1 MSFLFYSNNGD
12 TMKKIIFYFLLI
24 LIIPTI
30 IALRIE
36 KEKKSEIKLV
46 QNDFVRVKREEK
58 DMIEKINLEDYVIG
72 VVSGEMPIS
81 FLEEALKAQ
90 AVCARS
96 YVLRKMEQNKE
107 KEYDVVDTISNQV
120 YQDNEELKEKWGN
133 NYEKNYQK
141 LKKIVEETKGEY
153 LTYQGKIIE
162 TFFFSTSNGHTENS
176 EEVFSKALPYLRS
189 VESTW
194 DEEVSPVFNSKIE
207 MSLSDFYTKLNLPY
221 QKNLSYEVLE
231 KTESGSVK
239 KIKIN
244 GIEYKGTTVRSK
256 LGIRSTYFEFIVN
269 GSNVEIIT
277 KGYGHGVGMSQYGA
291 LAMAKKGDNYEK
303 ILKYYYQGV
312 EISKID

>member
-1 MSFLFYSNNGD
+1 MSFLFYPNNGD
-12 TMKKIIFYFLLI
+12 KMKKIIFYFLII

-36 KEKKSEIKLV
+36 EEKKSEIKLV

-58 DMIEKINLEDYVIG
+58 DIIEKVNLEDYVIG

-107 KEYDVVDTISNQV
+107 KEYDVVDTINNQV

-153 LTYQGKIIE
+153 LTYQGEIIE

-194 DEEVSPVFNSKIE
+194 DEEVSPVFNSKTE

-221 QKNLSYEVLE
+221 QKDLTYEVLE
-231 KTESGSVK
+231 TTESGSVK

-244 GIEYKGTTVRSK
+244 GVEYKGTTVRSK
-256 LGIRSTYFEFIVN
+256 LGIRSTFFEFNVN
-269 GSNVEIIT
+269 GSNIEIMT

-291 LAMAKKGDNYEK
+291 LAMAKKGYNYEK

>member
-1 MSFLFYSNNGD
+1 
-12 TMKKIIFYFLLI
+12 MKKIIFYFLLI

-36 KEKKSEIKLV
+36 KEKKSEIKFI

-58 DMIEKINLEDYVIG
+58 DMIEKVNLEDYVIG

-221 QKNLSYEVLE
+221 QKKLSYEVLE

-291 LAMAKKGDNYEK
+291 LAMAKKGYNYEK

>member
-1 MSFLFYSNNGD
+1 
-12 TMKKIIFYFLLI
+12 MKKIIFYFLLI

>member
-1 MSFLFYSNNGD
+1 MGD
-12 TMKKIIFYFLLI
+12 KMKKIIFYFLII

-36 KEKKSEIKLV
+36 EEKKSEIKLV

-58 DMIEKINLEDYVIG
+58 DIIEKVNLEDYVIG

-107 KEYDVVDTISNQV
+107 KEYDVVDTINNQV

-153 LTYQGKIIE
+153 LIYQGEIIE

-194 DEEVSPVFNSKIE
+194 DEEVSPVFNSKTE

-221 QKNLSYEVLE
+221 QKDLTYEVLE
-231 KTESGSVK
+231 TTESGSVK

-244 GIEYKGTTVRSK
+244 GVEYKGTTVRSK
-256 LGIRSTYFEFIVN
+256 LALRSTFFEFNVN
-269 GSNVEIIT
+269 GSNIEIMT

-291 LAMAKKGDNYEK
+291 LAMAKKGYNYEK